1 MKLSQLHYFVT
12 VCRYGSIARAVDV
25 LHISQPSISAA
36 IRELEHEFGVNLFI
50 REGKSLTLTH
60 EGQSLFEQAEDLL
73 KHAEKIERQMLNAGH
88 NRKTLRIG
96 VPPMIGSLILPQ
108 VFSRFSDDAGIHL
121 EITEAG
127 HNKLVSELKNTT
139 LDLAFL
145 PHDGPVAPELG
156 SAPIQMLETVFV
168 TSENNPLAAR
178 SSVSFPEL
186 RDNRLILFQS
196 GFFQNTMI
204 TRSFRELGIDPNIL
218 TESSQLST
226 VISVIRSGIAD
237 GFLFRNVAE
246 AYSGIVPISLDPRL
260 QVQISACWNRSSYMN
275 TDMLRFIEAVRTIR
289 L

>member
-1 MKLSQLHYFVT
+1 MKLTQLQYFVT

-50 REGKSLTLTH
+50 REGRTLTLTH

-73 KHAEKIERQMLNAGH
+73 KHAEKIERRMMNAGH
-88 NRKTLRIG
+88 NRKTLHIG

-108 VFSRFSDDAGIHL
+108 VFARFSGQDDLHL

-127 HNKLVSELKNTT
+127 HNKLFSELKNTA

-145 PHDGPVAPELG
+145 PHDEPVAPELG
-156 SAPIQMLETVFV
+156 SVTIQALETVFA
-168 TSENNPLAAR
+168 TSQDRPFASH

-186 RDNRLILFQS
+186 RNNRLILFQS
-196 GFFQNTMI
+196 GFFQNVLI
-204 TRSFRELGIDPNIL
+204 TRKFRELGIQPNIL

-226 VISVIRSGIAD
+226 VISVIRSGVAD

-246 AYSGIVPISLDPRL
+246 AYSGIVPVSLEPRL
-260 QVQISACWNRSSYMN
+260 QLQISLCWNRSSYMN
-275 TDMLRFIEAVRTIR
+275 TDMLKFIESVRTIH

>member
-1 MKLSQLHYFVT
+1 MKLTQLHYFVT

-60 EGQSLFEQAEDLL
+60 EGQALFEQAEDLL
-73 KHAEKIERQMLNAGH
+73 KHAERIERQMMNAGH
-88 NRKTLRIG
+88 NRKTLHIG

-108 VFSRFSDDAGIHL
+108 VFSRFCDDAELHL

-127 HNKLVSELKNTT
+127 HNKLFSELKNTA

-246 AYSGIVPISLDPRL
+246 AYSGIVPISLDPRM